1 MKRKD
6 LSSKSKEELIDIIEQ
21 FYNSP
26 YVDIYFSIKK
36 QVKKLSSEIEKTTID
51 FKEDSAPFKNF
62 MQWGKESLNLANN
75 LQEILSKID
84 SDILVEEQKKRASA
98 GEGTVEDYIGRK

>member
-26 YVDIYFSIKK
+26 YVDIYFSIKR
-36 QVKKLSSEIEKTTID
+36 QIRRLANEIEKTKID

-62 MQWGKESLNLANN
+62 MQWGKESLTLANN

-84 SDILVEEQKKRASA
+84 KEILVEEQKKRTDA
-98 GEGTVEDYIGRK
+98 EPTTVESYIKK